1 MTLAFIGTGSM
12 GSALLA
18 GVIAGGCSPAEIIA
32 TTQSAGSARDLERR
46 HGVRALALDDD
57 PEANRRAVS
66 GADCVFLGVK
76 PWMVKDTAAE
86 VGDAMEADAILV
98 SMAAGITL
106 EQLAAASGREAV
118 VRIMPNTPCQ
128 IGCGVISLS
137 PAEAVSRD
145 SVATLSRLL
154 SGAGAVVPLDEALI
168 PAMTG
173 ISGSGVAYFFLL
185 AETMVEA
192 GVAMGLDAQTAAD
205 MVVRTAEG
213 AGRLLAQNPDP
224 EALRRAVTST
234 GGTTHAAITTFQDA
248 GFAGLVERAARAA
261 GRRAVEMADEH

>member
-12 GSALLA
+12 GTALLA
-18 GVIAGGCSPAEIIA
+18 GVIAGGFDPAEIIA
-32 TTQSAGSARDLERR
+32 TTKSADSARQLERA

-57 PEANRRAVS
+57 PDANRSAAAE
-66 GADCVFLGVK
+66 ADCVLLGVK

-86 VGDAMEADAILV
+86 VGAAMAADAILV
-98 SMAAGITL
+98 SMAAGVTL
-106 EQLAAASGREAV
+106 EQLAAASGCEAV

-137 PAEAVSRD
+137 PAEAVSPDR
-145 SVATLSRLL
+145 VETLRQLL
-154 SGAGAVVPLDEALI
+154 SGAGDVVPLDEDLI

-185 AETMVEA
+185 AEEMVKA
-192 GVAMGLDAQTAAD
+192 GVAMGLDEQTAAG

-213 AGRLLAQNPDP
+213 AGRLLAKHPDP
-224 EALRRAVTST
+224 EALRTAVTST
-234 GGTTHAAITTFQDA
+234 GGTTHAAITTFQAA
-248 GFAGLVERAARAA
+248 GFTGLVERAAQAA
-261 GRRAVEMADEH
+261 GRRAVEMAEEY